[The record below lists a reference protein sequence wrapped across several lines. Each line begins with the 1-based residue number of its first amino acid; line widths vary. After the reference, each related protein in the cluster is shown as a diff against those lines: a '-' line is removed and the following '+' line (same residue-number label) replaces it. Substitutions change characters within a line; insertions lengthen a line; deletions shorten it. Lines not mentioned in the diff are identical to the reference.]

1 MAKIKI
7 ENVVA
12 STSLGEALD
21 LQAIA
26 LALCGAEYEPEQFPG
41 LIYRLKEPKTATLLF
56 RSGKVVCTGAK
67 SLEHVKMAIDIVA
80 KQIEAAGIPI
90 KKNPEIEVQNIVASS
105 DLGAQINLNAIAISL
120 GLEKVEYEPEQ
131 FPGLVY
137 RIDVP
142 KVVVLLFGSGK
153 MVCTGAKS
161 IDAVGKAVDIVTA
174 KIEASGVKVD
184 RNPEITVQNIVASSD
199 LGAALNL
206 NAIGIGLGLENVE
219 YEPEQFPGL
228 VYRIDVPKVV
238 VLLFGSGKLVCTGAR
253 KPSDI
258 EQAVEKITAELKA
271 AGLLR

>member
-12 STSLGEALD
+12 STSLGEELD

-26 LALCGAEYEPEQFPG
+26 LALTGSEYEPEQFPG

-67 SLEHVKMAIDIVA
+67 SLEDVHKAIKTVA
-80 KQIEAAGIPI
+80 RQIEEAGIKVNKEPDV
-90 KKNPEIEVQNIVASS
+90 EVQNIVASS
-105 DLGAQINLNAIAISL
+105 DLETEINLNAIAISL

-137 RIDVP
+137 RID
-142 KVVVLLFGSGK
+142 
-153 MVCTGAKS
+153 
-161 IDAVGKAVDIVTA
+161 D
-174 KIEASGVKVD
+174 
-184 RNPEITVQNIVASSD
+184 
-199 LGAALNL
+199 
-206 NAIGIGLGLENVE
+206 
-219 YEPEQFPGL
+219 
-228 VYRIDVPKVV
+228 PKVV

-253 KPSDI
+253 KPEDV
-258 EQAVEKITAELKA
+258 ERAVEKITEELEA